1 MPVDPVTAGGAA
13 GYAPATPGAAAPGAA
28 GPANE
33 FAVAGPEWD
42 VGRVTGLGPDAG
54 PSAAPPAEQGFGGM
68 LAHSVGQL
76 QATQDEAA
84 GAAQALATGQ
94 ASDVSAVVMAV
105 ERAKLS
111 MQLAS
116 QIRNKAVEAY
126 HEIFRTQV

>member
-1 MPVDPVTAGGAA
+1 MPVDPVTAGGAS
-13 GYAPATPGAAAPGAA
+13 GYAPVAPGAVAPGAA

-42 VGRVTGLGPDAG
+42 VGRIGGLGHEAG
-54 PSAAPPAEQGFGGM
+54 PSGAPPAEKGFGGM
-68 LAHSVGQL
+68 LADSIGQL

-84 GAAQALATGQ
+84 GASQALATGQ

-126 HEIFRTQV
+126 HELFRTQV